1 MPSRWQIDKFQPGL
15 MSAVLDRVAGGKLIR
30 KAGVMGV
37 VLNGGKV
44 SAGNAIGID
53 YPPTPHRAMEAV

>member
-15 MSAVLDRVAGGKLIR
+15 MSAVLDRVAGGKIIR

-37 VLNGGKV
+37 VLTGGKV
-44 SAGNAIGID
+44 SAGDAIGID
-53 YPPTPHRAMEAV
+53 YPRTPHRAMEAV